1 MTSLEIGGPSRREKS
16 WKKCGSTGLVDIV
29 WAYFLHDYD
38 YDVEDDYEM
47 SVISEEETISN
58 NGDLENKEICAAQS
72 TNRKENDI
80 EAELKK
86 SILVASLKRSTEL
99 LAYSEK
105 LDVVRSPVPIDD
117 NSHQGKGNN
126 GDTNL
131 DVDERDNYYI
141 RDGLG
146 IDHGGDDGDFEKEI
160 QRDGPPTMIFLTRQY
175 DQMEDDKSR
184 LTCNDYYQQQTIVE
198 DTKATV
204 NKTEDLVS
212 LNKNAATS
220 RMSSRRGIVRDS
232 GNCTTPTSS
241 SMYSAAEEYR
251 NDLLTLEE
259 RTQAELKEIE
269 RKKLLRRI
277 SLLRI
282 RAAKARLAKYDD
294 NS

>member
-1 MTSLEIGGPSRREKS
+1 MTSLEIGGPSRRKKS
-16 WKKCGSTGLVDIV
+16 WKECESTGLVDII
-29 WAYFLHDYD
+29 WACFLHD
-38 YDVEDDYEM
+38 YDVEDDYEI

-58 NGDLENKEICAAQS
+58 NGDLENKQIYDAQF
-72 TNRKENDI
+72 TKKKENDE

-86 SILVASLKRSTEL
+86 SMLIASLKRSTEL

-105 LDVVRSPVPIDD
+105 LDVVRSPVPVDEK
-117 NSHQGKGNN
+117 SHQGEENN
-126 GDTNL
+126 RDTNL
-131 DVDERDNYYI
+131 DLDERDNYYI

-146 IDHGGDDGDFEKEI
+146 IDHGGDVGDFEI

-175 DQMEDDKSR
+175 DQIEDDESR

-198 DTKATV
+198 DVKATV
-204 NKTEDLVS
+204 NKTKDFVS
-212 LNKNAATS
+212 LNKNANTS

-241 SMYSAAEEYR
+241 SMYSTAEGYR